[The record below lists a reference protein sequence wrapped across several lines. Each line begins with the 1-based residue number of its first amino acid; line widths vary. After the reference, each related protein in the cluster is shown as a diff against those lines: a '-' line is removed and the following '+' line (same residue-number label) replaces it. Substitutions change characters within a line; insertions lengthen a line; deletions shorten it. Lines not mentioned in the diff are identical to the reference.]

1 MPFAIFIIW
10 FVIVLGIVYIYF
22 KHNICKSNT
31 FLNMA
36 SIVCVS
42 YILYNTQ
49 HNDIFDIVLYGEP
62 VFCIFSVFISSY
74 SFQHHIPFIRMT
86 SSWFSSTTNS
96 DAVIVSPKKFGAV
109 SSSSGIYPSLPKSS
123 TYRISTVPP

>member
-31 FLNMA
+31 FLPMA

-49 HNDIFDIVLYGEP
+49 HTDIFDIVLYGEP
-62 VFCIFSVFISSY
+62 VFCIFSVFISSKIFHADY
-74 SFQHHIPFIRMT
+74 SLKEYIFVFFMSIPLSLT
-86 SSWFSSTTNS
+86 FSMLCYAWNE
-96 DAVIVSPKKFGAV
+96 VI
-109 SSSSGIYPSLPKSS
+109 YW
-123 TYRISTVPP
+123 